1 MLRCTLTGSN
11 IISCVFCGITSYY
24 PCEQQTLVPRDSHIG
39 LSRYR
44 VVFSGRRSFSFTTPK
59 KRHCMATILE
69 PIKWTQEEYNQRVL
83 QMKAMGL
90 SPESIAYITAEIIIV
105 NPKPKKDDKQD

>member
-1 MLRCTLTGSN
+1 
-11 IISCVFCGITSYY
+11 
-24 PCEQQTLVPRDSHIG
+24 
-39 LSRYR
+39 
-44 VVFSGRRSFSFTTPK
+44 
-59 KRHCMATILE
+59 MATILE